1 MNGSAPPKA
10 RRLGAALFACALV
23 AALGAAPSPAL
34 AKTVHRDGFD
44 SMPGGSIYLNP
55 QLPMSSGTFSAAGDA
70 FFLRGRQIYAKAPH
84 GGSTSLASV
93 PGSFTLS
100 FENVGLDAD
109 GDAVDLRVACS
120 NVRYVP
126 SRSNGEV
133 AIFGNW
139 YDDSDGDLLEA
150 LYGDG
155 ARYDVTLSI
164 YKHGSLSP
172 ASGAY
177 LFGLR
182 DIDIVD
188 PSDGALSEQVKLK
201 SGFREDIYLTSSSL
215 LSVSEDGTRFAAT
228 RIDGNT
234 LDSGLLVLGD
244 PAGMSIEF
252 SGGNGCGTV
261 LLDDLGTY
269 TIDASAGEGGSIS
282 PAGSTSV
289 MWHND
294 RTFAIAPAEGHRI
307 SDVRVDGTSVGKVP
321 SYTFRSVTS
330 DHAIRAEF
338 ERIPC
343 QVAFKAPDGTVLDEQ
358 TVLWGDGAAEPAHP
372 DYLGYTFTGWDRS
385 FDRVTGDIVVT
396 ARYEPNPYAV
406 RFDANGGTGSM
417 GDQQMTYDTTANL
430 DGCAFSKEGHA
441 FRGWSTSADG
451 QGGLPF
457 FDRQAVRNLTSVRG
471 GAVTLYAQWRRLSYP
486 VTFTDGQGR
495 TICVEH
501 TPWATA
507 ATAPEDPEREGY
519 VFRGWDRSFERVTGA
534 LTVNATWAPSRYAV
548 AFDANGGT
556 GSMGDQRMTFDEAAE
571 LDKCAFANPGHT
583 FRGWSLS
590 AGGAVSYED
599 AQRVSNLTAE
609 DGGKVTLYAVWEED
623 APVAISYK
631 VSDPAHG
638 TVSSDAD
645 VVAPATGEA
654 RGSTAQPAPG
664 YKVVGWAGPD
674 GNPASDGAS
683 MLPARGAD
691 GLWHAAT
698 YTALIEPADYAVAF
712 DANGGTGSMGD
723 QRMTFDEAAELDKC
737 SLERAGCRF
746 AGWNTAPDGSGD
758 AYGDRATVMNLTAED
773 GGKVT
778 LYAQWAPR
786 VLTVTFTDGCGN
798 VLESEQ
804 VEYGRA
810 ARAPEASRAGFEL
823 AGWDEPFGCVTEDM
837 TVNAQWRRI
846 SADAGE
852 SAGPTSGPAAERGRP
867 VSEASPAQPE
877 ELAQTG
883 QDAPAAALLALVGA
897 AASGTALALRRRS

>member
-23 AALGAAPSPAL
+23 AALGVAPSPAL

-44 SMPGGSIYLNP
+44 SMSGGSIYLNP

-70 FFLRGRQIYAKAPH
+70 FFLRGRQIYAKAPR

-100 FENVGLDAD
+100 FDNVGLDAD
-109 GDAVDLRVACS
+109 GDAVDLRIACS

-150 LYGDG
+150 LYSDG

-201 SGFREDIYLTSSSL
+201 SGFREDVYLTSSSL
-215 LSVSEDGTRFAAT
+215 LSVSEDGTRFVAT

-269 TIDASAGEGGSIS
+269 TIDASAGAGGSIS
-282 PAGSTSV
+282 PAGGTSV

-330 DHAIRAEF
+330 DHSIRAEF

-372 DYLGYTFTGWDRS
+372 DYLGYTFTGWDKS

-396 ARYEPNPYAV
+396 ACYEPNPYV
-406 RFDANGGTGSM
+406 IRFDANGGSGSM

-457 FDRQAVRNLTSVRG
+457 SDRQAVRNLTSVRG

-495 TICVEH
+495 TISVEQ

-507 ATAPEDPEREGY
+507 AAAPEDPEREGY
-519 VFRGWDRSFERVTGA
+519 VFSGWDRSFERVTGA
-534 LTVNATWAPSRYAV
+534 LTVDATWAPSRYAV

-556 GSMGDQRMTFDEAAE
+556 GSMGDQRMAFDEAAE
-571 LDKCAFANPGHT
+571 LDKCAFE
-583 FRGWSLS
+583 R
-590 AGGAVSYED
+590 
-599 AQRVSNLTAE
+599 
-609 DGGKVTLYAVWEED
+609 
-623 APVAISYK
+623 
-631 VSDPAHG
+631 
-638 TVSSDAD
+638 
-645 VVAPATGEA
+645 TG
-654 RGSTAQPAPG
+654 
-664 YKVVGWAGPD
+664 Y
-674 GNPASDGAS
+674 
-683 MLPARGAD
+683 
-691 GLWHAAT
+691 
-698 YTALIEPADYAVAF
+698 
-712 DANGGTGSMGD
+712 
-723 QRMTFDEAAELDKC
+723 
-737 SLERAGCRF
+737 RF

-810 ARAPEASRAGFEL
+810 ARAPEASRAGFEF

-867 VSEASPAQPE
+867 ASEAAPAQPE

-883 QDAPAAALLALVGA
+883 QDAPAAALVALVGA